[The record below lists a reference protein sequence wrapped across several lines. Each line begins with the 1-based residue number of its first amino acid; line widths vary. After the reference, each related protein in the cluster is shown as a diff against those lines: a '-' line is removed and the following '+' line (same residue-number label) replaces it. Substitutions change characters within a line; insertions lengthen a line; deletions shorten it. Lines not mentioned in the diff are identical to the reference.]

1 MNKGNTIFEKI
12 GEQMSKVGPQ
22 RFGDVFVELLQPKF
36 SIKDIGV
43 THRWITHWEKEGLLT
58 NPKVEKNE
66 KWRKFNTYEFV
77 WIKLISELRKFKI
90 PFSVIKKLKFIAD
103 KPDEATKAL
112 YSMVNIL
119 TGTNDEDSKL
129 EKEFFE
135 MLSDMPMLN
144 TIVLDTVL
152 VRSNYKILID
162 EKGKYWP
169 YLEDLLLENRKQKE
183 FKSIFDGNHLSISLS
198 KIIHDL
204 YKVSASDS
212 LLNTYQIISDKHK
225 EIIDRLD
232 KKDLIGVEIT
242 YKKHEPDLLKLTTHK
257 RIDIRSRV
265 IENIIQQGYQSIKII
280 TKDGNVKYAET
291 TITHKL

>member
-1 MNKGNTIFEKI
+1 MIKENTIFKKI
-12 GEQMSKVGPQ
+12 DEQMSKVDPQ
-22 RFGDVFVELLQPKF
+22 MFGNVFVDLLQPKF
-36 SIKDIGV
+36 SIKDIGI

-112 YSMVNIL
+112 YSIVNIV
-119 TGTNDEDSKL
+119 TGTNNEDSQL
-129 EKEFFE
+129 EKDFYD
-135 MLSDMPMLN
+135 MLCDMPMLN
-144 TIVLDTVL
+144 TLVLDTVL

-169 YLEDLLLENRKQKE
+169 YLEDLLLENIKQKE
-183 FKSIFDGNHLSISLS
+183 FNAIFGGNHLSISIS
-198 KIIHDL
+198 KIILDL
-204 YKVSASDS
+204 YKVSASNS
-212 LLNTYQIISDKHK
+212 LLNTYQIISEKDK
-225 EIIDRLD
+225 EIIDHLD
-232 KKDLIGVEIT
+232 QKDLIGVEIT
-242 YKKHEPDLLKLTTHK
+242 YKKHEPDLLKITSHK

-265 IENIIQQGYQSIKII
+265 IENIIKKGYQSINII